1 MILLFQFY
9 LDNSIEIIK
18 LFALI
23 NFNIILEKE

>member
-9 LDNSIEIIK
+9 LDNLIQIIK